1 MVWCAV
7 CVCDYGVYDLYMCI
21 YIDVINESEA
31 SNPNGP
37 SDRNGSLRC
46 SEFSF
51 DRGWNMNKA
60 EKPWKKH
67 HQSKTIKLKKKVS
80 KTIKQSCFI
89 IRQMSINLP
98 LKGPFG
104 WSFYRVYAW
113 FYGLPLAQVGTTSV
127 TWAATQ
133 VPNGCQSLKPDMP
146 GFFEAYD
153 HMIIYQQNRG

>member
-51 DRGWNMNKA
+51 DRGWNTTKA
-60 EKPWKKH
+60 GKPWKKH
-67 HQSKTIKLKKKVS
+67 HQSKTMLEKKDS
-80 KTIKQSCFI
+80 KTIKQSCFR
-89 IRQMSINLP
+89 IRQS
-98 LKGPFG
+98 
-104 WSFYRVYAW
+104 
-113 FYGLPLAQVGTTSV
+113 Q
-127 TWAATQ
+127 
-133 VPNGCQSLKPDMP
+133 
-146 GFFEAYD
+146 
-153 HMIIYQQNRG
+153 